1 MMGAIITVVARL
13 VGVPPPFAGIIAWAA
28 LALVASSTVLGGYK
42 LIKHWGADEVRAK
55 IEKENTDAIQ
65 KGVDARM
72 SLDECLDAGG
82 VYDFGRQR
90 CNAATLGPR

>member
-1 MMGAIITVVARL
+1 MGAIIALVAGF
-13 VGVPPPFAGIIAWAA
+13 VGVPRPLAGIIAWAV
-28 LALVASSTVLGGYK
+28 LAVAVSGAALGGYE

-55 IEKENTDAIQ
+55 IEKENTDAIH

-90 CNAATLGPR
+90 CDAATLGPR

>member
-1 MMGAIITVVARL
+1 MSVLITLLVGRLGVSRL
-13 VGVPPPFAGIIAWAA
+13 VGGIIAWAVI
-28 LALVASSTVLGGYK
+28 ALVASGAVLTGYEI
-42 LIKHWGADEVRAK
+42 IKHKGADELRAK
-55 IEKENTDAIQ
+55 IEKENTDAIH

-72 SLDECLDAGG
+72 SLDQCIDAGG